1 MPPRPS
7 WEGYLRLNLLS
18 IPIKAYS
25 AAVSGRG
32 RIGFNQIHANCGS
45 RIRHVKVCPV
55 HGEVAMNEIVRGFE
69 YAKGQY
75 VVVENNEL
83 KKLHDIDE
91 KAISVDVFIPA
102 GSLDAVYYSGR
113 SYYLIPGGKVG
124 EKPFAVLQQ
133 VMSKQKREAIAKIVF
148 AGRQQM
154 AAIRPVDN
162 LLAMTLLNYD
172 EQVQKPDRF
181 AGEVPDLHNLS
192 RQEVSLAESLVEAT
206 TVKKFDYSVYL
217 DEFES
222 KLTNLIEA
230 KAKGN
235 RITSPRKA
243 EEPAVTNLMDAL
255 RKSLQHV
262 QKQTRKPAAVGA
274 HAPKRRKSA

>member
-1 MPPRPS
+1 MATRPS

-18 IPIKAYS
+18 IPVRAYS

-45 RIRHVKVCPV
+45 RIRHMKVCPV
-55 HGEVAMNEIVRGFE
+55 HGEVATTEIVKGFE

-75 VVVENNEL
+75 VIVETAAL
-83 KKLHDIDE
+83 KKMHAIDE
-91 KAISVDVFIPA
+91 TAISVDVFIPT
-102 GSLDAVYYSGR
+102 GSLDPVYYSGR
-113 SYYLIPGGKVG
+113 SYFLIPGGKVG

-133 VMSKQKREAIAKIVF
+133 VMSRQKREAIAKIVF

-162 LLAMTLLNYD
+162 LLAMTLLNYE
-172 EQVQKPDRF
+172 EQVQKPDKF
-181 AGEVPDLHNLS
+181 TSEVPDIANLS
-192 RQEVSLAESLVEAT
+192 RQEISLAESLVEAT
-206 TVKKFDYSVYL
+206 TVKKFDYAVYH

-222 KLTNLIEA
+222 NLIALIEA
-230 KAKGN
+230 KAKGH
-235 RITSPRKA
+235 RISAPRTKD
-243 EEPAVTNLMDAL
+243 EPAVTNLMDAL

-262 QKQTRKPAAVGA
+262 QKQSKKPVAAV
-274 HAPKRRKSA
+274 HKRRKSA

>member
-1 MPPRPS
+1 MATRPS

-18 IPIKAYS
+18 IPVRAYS

-45 RIRHVKVCPV
+45 RIRHMKVCPV
-55 HGEVAMNEIVRGFE
+55 HGEVATTEIVKGLE

-75 VVVENNEL
+75 VIVETDEL

-91 KAISVDVFIPA
+91 KAISVDVFIPT
-102 GSLDAVYYSGR
+102 GSLDPVYYSGR
-113 SYYLIPGGKVG
+113 SYFLIPGGKVG

-133 VMSKQKREAIAKIVF
+133 VMSRQKREAIAKIVF

-162 LLAMTLLNYD
+162 LLAMTLLNYE
-172 EQVQKPDRF
+172 EQVQKPDKF
-181 AGEVPDLHNLS
+181 TSEVPDIANLS
-192 RQEVSLAESLVEAT
+192 RQEISLAESLVEAT
-206 TVKKFDYSVYL
+206 TVKKFDYAVYH

-222 KLTNLIEA
+222 NLIALIEA
-230 KAKGN
+230 KAKGH
-235 RITSPRKA
+235 RISAPRTKD
-243 EEPAVTNLMDAL
+243 EPAVTNLMDAL

-262 QKQTRKPAAVGA
+262 QKQSKKPVAAV
-274 HAPKRRKSA
+274 HKRRKSA